1 MGGLQR
7 IQYQRFIE
15 IVRRKEALI
24 TEMYLSDRDLA
35 SEAKRYSQV
44 LNDIALEV

>member
-1 MGGLQR
+1 LGGLQR

-15 IVRRKEALI
+15 IVRRKEALVM
-24 TEMYLSDRDLA
+24 EMYLSDRDL
-35 SEAKRYSQV
+35 SIEAKRYSQI